1 MPKTGKSLL
10 TYVIVFFGAM
20 FIVPCHLYAQDVKVT
35 AQLSETNPFKGE
47 RVALTV
53 EISGDGFRTIELPKL
68 PTLTGLQYMST
79 SPNTSQSFSMING
92 VTSRKYGYTYF
103 LQTLET
109 GDYTIPAI
117 KVSIDG
123 KEYSTAP
130 LKVKVL
136 DRSSAASRESTEA
149 MSDIFL
155 RIEVSDRSPY
165 VNQQILANVVL
176 FFKQTTDVLSYQP
189 NPSWKAEGFWKED
202 LDDGKET
209 RTESV
214 VIDGVRYR
222 KATLLQ
228 YALFPSKSGRLT
240 ISPFQVTFNI
250 RVPAS
255 GNHPFAGWGGFG
267 SSQRSVDL
275 SSEPVIIN
283 VRDLPAGSTGASLG
297 AVGQFEIRRK
307 VTKTNVF
314 VGEAVEI
321 STDIIGIG
329 NIALV
334 SRPDYAFP
342 EGFEVYDPQVQTDIN
357 RKGNRVNGSKLI
369 KDVVI
374 PRRAGTFTIPEMT
387 VSWYNDR
394 TNSWQ
399 TTTLAS
405 VTINA
410 EKDPNATQITNT
422 RVTGSK
428 EIITGLA
435 RWRPLRTQA
444 IYDNNLWFWLGILSP
459 GMIFGL
465 GFAYFSYSNRMS
477 TDIAF
482 SRSKKASKMAAKWF
496 AEAEKQANNGDIKAA
511 YGSIHKAMAGYIGDR
526 LNLATAGLS
535 DEQYREALL
544 ANKTDELVANEIHAL
559 LTTCS
564 TIRYA
569 PLTDQ
574 ATFEADIKRAKS
586 LLQNVRW
593 SI

>member
-1 MPKTGKSLL
+1 MPKTGKALFAYFIL
-10 TYVIVFFGAM
+10 VFAAIIIVQQ
-20 FIVPCHLYAQDVKVT
+20 PLYAQDVKIT

-53 EISGDGFRTIELPKL
+53 EVSGDGFRTIELPKL
-68 PTLTGLQYMST
+68 PSLTGLQYMST

-109 GDYTIPAI
+109 GDFTIPAI
-117 KVSIDG
+117 KVTVDG
-123 KEYSTAP
+123 KEYSTSP
-130 LKVKVL
+130 IKVKVL
-136 DRSSAASRESTEA
+136 DRSSAASRETTEA

-155 RIEVSDRSPY
+155 RIEVSDRSPF

-202 LDDGKET
+202 LDDGKEA

-214 VIDGVRYR
+214 VLDGVRYR

-275 SSEPVIIN
+275 SSDPVVIN
-283 VRDLPAGSTGASLG
+283 VRDLPAGNTGASLG
-297 AVGQFEIRRK
+297 AVGQFEIRRT
-307 VTKTNVF
+307 VTKANVF

-321 STDIIGIG
+321 STDISGIG

-357 RKGNRVNGSKLI
+357 RQGTRVNGSKLI

-374 PRRAGTFTIPEMT
+374 PRRPGSFTIPEMT

-399 TTTLAS
+399 STTLAAI
-405 VTINA
+405 TINA
-410 EKDPNATQITNT
+410 EKDPNASQVTNT
-422 RVTGSK
+422 SSTGSK
-428 EIITGLA
+428 EIITGVA
-435 RWRPLRTQA
+435 KWSSIRSEHMYQSNP
-444 IYDNNLWFWLGILSP
+444 WFWLGLLSP
-459 GMIFGL
+459 FLIFGI
-465 GFAYFSYSNRMS
+465 GAIYHSYSTRML
-477 TDIAF
+477 TDLAF
-482 SRSKKASKMAAKWF
+482 SRSKKAVKVASKWF
-496 AEAEKQANNGDIKAA
+496 SDAEKQASTGDIKAA

-526 LNLATAGLS
+526 LNLPAAGLS
-535 DEQYREALL
+535 DEQYRQALQSS
-544 ANKTDELVANEIHAL
+544 KTDLATVDEIFTL

-569 PLTDQ
+569 PVTNQ
-574 ATFEADIKRAKS
+574 AIFEADLKRART
-586 LLQNVRW
+586 LIQNVRW
-593 SI
+593 S

>member
-1 MPKTGKSLL
+1 MPKTGKSLFL
-10 TYVIVFFGAM
+10 LLPLIIGA
-20 FIVPCHLYAQDVKVT
+20 FCCAQTPLYGQDIRVT
-35 AQLSETNPFKGE
+35 AQLNETNPFKGE

-68 PTLTGLQYMST
+68 PSLTGLQYMST

-103 LQTLET
+103 LQALET
-109 GDYTIPAI
+109 GEYTIPSI
-117 KVSIDG
+117 KVTIDG
-123 KEYSTAP
+123 KEYATAP
-130 LKVKVL
+130 IKVKIL
-136 DRSSAASRESTEA
+136 DRNSAASRETTEA

-155 RIEVSDRSPY
+155 RIEVSERNPY

-176 FFKQTTDVLSYQP
+176 YFKQTTDVLSYQP

-202 LDDGKET
+202 LDDGKEA

-240 ISPFQVTFNI
+240 ISPFEVTFNI

-275 SSEPVIIN
+275 SSDPLTIN
-283 VRDLPAGSTGASLG
+283 VRELPTGSTGASLG

-307 VTKTNVF
+307 VAKTNVF

-321 STDIIGIG
+321 STDISGIG

-334 SRPDYAFP
+334 NRPDYAFP
-342 EGFEVYDPQVQTDIN
+342 DGFEVYDPQVQTDIN
-357 RKGNRVNGSKLI
+357 RQGTRVNGSKLI

-374 PRRAGTFTIPEMT
+374 PRRAGTFTIPELT

-399 TTTLAS
+399 TTTLAAI
-405 VTINA
+405 TINA
-410 EKDPNATQITNT
+410 EKDPNAAQVTTT
-422 RVTGSK
+422 SLTGSK
-428 EIITGLA
+428 EILTGSA
-435 RWRPLRTQA
+435 NWTSLRMRR
-444 IYDNNLWFWLGILSP
+444 IYEQNPMFWIALMSP
-459 GMIFGL
+459 IMIFGM
-465 GFAYFSYSNRMS
+465 GYVYHSYTNRMS

-482 SRSKKASKMAAKWF
+482 SRSKKATKVAAQWF
-496 AEAEKQANNGDIKAA
+496 SEAEKQASSGDIKAA

-526 LNLATAGLS
+526 LNLPPAGLS
-535 DEQYREALL
+535 DDQYRDALL
-544 ANKTDELVANEIHAL
+544 EGKTEQAVADEIFTL

-569 PLTDQ
+569 PVTDQ
-574 ATFEADIKRAKS
+574 TIFDADLKRAKD

-593 SI
+593 TR

>member
-1 MPKTGKSLL
+1 MPKTGKALFAYFIL
-10 TYVIVFFGAM
+10 VFAAIIIVQQ
-20 FIVPCHLYAQDVKVT
+20 PLYAQDVKIT

-53 EISGDGFRTIELPKL
+53 EVSGDGFRTIELPKL
-68 PTLTGLQYMST
+68 PSLTGLQYMST

-109 GDYTIPAI
+109 GDFTIPAI
-117 KVSIDG
+117 KVTVDG

-130 LKVKVL
+130 IKVKVL
-136 DRSSAASRESTEA
+136 DRSSAASRETTEA

-155 RIEVSDRSPY
+155 RIEVSDRSPF

-202 LDDGKET
+202 LDDGKEA

-214 VIDGVRYR
+214 VLDGVRYR

-275 SSEPVIIN
+275 SSDPVVIN
-283 VRDLPAGSTGASLG
+283 VRDLPAGNTGASLG
-297 AVGQFEIRRK
+297 AVGQFEIRRT
-307 VTKTNVF
+307 VTKANVF

-321 STDIIGIG
+321 STDISGIG

-357 RKGNRVNGSKLI
+357 RQGTRVNGSKLI

-374 PRRAGTFTIPEMT
+374 PRRPGSFTIPEMT

-399 TTTLAS
+399 STTLAAI
-405 VTINA
+405 TINA
-410 EKDPNATQITNT
+410 EKDPNASQVTNT
-422 RVTGSK
+422 SSTGSK
-428 EIITGLA
+428 EIITGVA
-435 RWRPLRTQA
+435 KWSSIRSEHMYQSNP
-444 IYDNNLWFWLGILSP
+444 WFWLGLLSP
-459 GMIFGL
+459 FLIFGI
-465 GFAYFSYSNRMS
+465 GAIYHSYSTRML
-477 TDIAF
+477 TDLAF
-482 SRSKKASKMAAKWF
+482 SRSKKAVKVASKWF
-496 AEAEKQANNGDIKAA
+496 SDAEKQASTGDIKAA

-526 LNLATAGLS
+526 LNLPAAGLS
-535 DEQYREALL
+535 DEQYRQALQSS
-544 ANKTDELVANEIHAL
+544 KTDLATVDEIFTL

-569 PLTDQ
+569 PVTNQ
-574 ATFEADIKRAKS
+574 AIFEADLKRART
-586 LLQNVRW
+586 LIQNVRW
-593 SI
+593 S